1 MDQTELDKILH
12 QGEGTRIEFKE
23 AQNGVPTSLYDT
35 VCSFL
40 NHEGGIILLGIGDDA
55 TVLGLNEQNLK
66 NLKQDIVTALN
77 NPDVLSPIFPLPV
90 EEVTHLSGT
99 LLYVRVPLSSFVHKH
114 NNIIY
119 DRENDSDFRVT
130 NEARIA
136 DLYARKRN
144 IFTENQIFP
153 HLQIAD
159 LNLSL
164 FDKVRARL
172 ALVNANHPWLEASN
186 ERILRDARLLRRDFA
201 TGEEGLTLAA
211 ALIFGTDE
219 VIGNILPAYRVDI
232 LERRANM
239 DRWDDRLLLKTNL
252 IDSYLQALAF
262 IKSKWPEKFYQDN
275 SGERKDLRELI
286 FRELVGNI
294 IIHREYNNALPTE
307 VIIYED
313 RVEAINPNR
322 PRFRGPLNLDTFEA
336 EPKNPNIRAFF
347 NVLTWADEIGSGVK
361 NMNKFVVAYTGGT
374 HPIFIED
381 ESFRSIIPMVAY
393 LVGQNYQL
401 YLHLTDLTEDQL
413 GHDRI
418 ERLKGLSLDS
428 RLKDM
433 QDWDELAIALRGSW
447 QEKRGELEKLR
458 LLINNHLTF
467 TDLKKRGSW
476 EEKRGELLQK
486 RTRVLLAVLLL
497 TTLPIS
503 IEELADILGYKKKE
517 SLREGYLN
525 PLRSHRLIE
534 YTIPQANS
542 PNQRY
547 RITQRGINF
556 LMGSVI

>member
-1 MDQTELDKILH
+1 MGQTELDKIID
-12 QGEGTRIEFKE
+12 QGEGIRIEFKE
-23 AQNGVPTSLYDT
+23 AQNGVPASLYDT

-40 NHEGGIILLGIGDDA
+40 NHEGGIILLGVNDDG
-55 TVLGLNEQNLK
+55 TILGLSEQNLK
-66 NLKQDIVTALN
+66 NLKQDIVTTLN

-90 EEVTHLSGT
+90 EEVVHPNGT
-99 LLYVRVPLSSFVHKH
+99 ILYIRVPLSSFVHKH
-114 NNIIY
+114 KNIIY

-130 NEARIA
+130 DEARIA

-144 IFTENQIFP
+144 VFTENKIFS
-153 HLQIAD
+153 HLQITD
-159 LNLSL
+159 LDRSL
-164 FDKVRARL
+164 FDKVRSRL

-219 VIGNILPAYRVDI
+219 VIGNILPAYRIDI
-232 LERRANM
+232 LERRHNM
-239 DRWDDRLLLKTNL
+239 DRWDDRLLLRTNL

-307 VIIYED
+307 VLIYED

-381 ESFRSIIPMVAY
+381 ESFRSVIPMVTY
-393 LVGQNYQL
+393 LVGENYQL
-401 YLHLTDLTEDQL
+401 YLHLADLTKDQV
-413 GHDRI
+413 GQERI
-418 ERLKGLSLDS
+418 EQLKGLSLGA
-428 RLKDM
+428 RLKNV
-433 QDWDELAIALRGSW
+433 QDWDELAITLGGSW
-447 QEKRGELEKLR
+447 QEKKGELKKLR
-458 LLINNHLTF
+458 LLINNNLTISN
-467 TDLKKRGSW
+467 LKKRGSW
-476 EEKRGELLQK
+476 EEKTGELLQK

-497 TTLPIS
+497 TILPIS
-503 IEELADILGYKKKE
+503 IEELTDILGYKKKD
-517 SLREGYLN
+517 SLRDGYLN
-525 PLRSHRLIE
+525 PLRSHKLIE
-534 YTIPQANS
+534 YTIAQANS
-542 PNQRY
+542 PNQQY

-556 LMGSVI
+556 IMGSVI

>member
-1 MDQTELDKILH
+1 MDQTELNKILD
-12 QGEGTRIEFKE
+12 QGEGVRIEFKE
-23 AQNGVPTSLYDT
+23 AQNGVPASFYDT

-40 NHEGGIILLGIGDDA
+40 NHEGGIIFLGIGDDS
-55 TVLGLNEQNLK
+55 TVLGLNRQNLK

-90 EEVTHLSGT
+90 EEVEHPNGT
-99 LLYVRVPLSSFVHKH
+99 ILYIRVPLSSFVHKH
-114 NNIIY
+114 HNIIY
-119 DRENDSDFRVT
+119 DRENDSDFRIT

-153 HLQIAD
+153 HLRITD
-159 LNLSL
+159 LNPSL
-164 FDKVRARL
+164 FDKVRTRL
-172 ALVNANHPWLEASN
+172 ALVDANHPWLEASN
-186 ERILRDARLLRRDFA
+186 ERILRDARLLRRDYA

-219 VIGNILPAYRVDI
+219 VIGNILPAYRIDI
-232 LERRANM
+232 LERRDNM

-307 VIIYED
+307 VIIYND

-361 NMNKFVVAYTGGT
+361 NMNKFVVAYTGGA

-381 ESFRSIIPMVAY
+381 ESFRSVIPMVTY
-393 LVGQNYQL
+393 LVGEHYQL
-401 YLHLTDLTEDQL
+401 YLHLADLTEEQL
-413 GHDRI
+413 GQDRI
-418 ERLKGLSLDS
+418 ERLKGLSLDAN
-428 RLKDM
+428 LKDK
-433 QDWDELAIALRGSW
+433 QDWDELAIALGRSW
-447 QEKRGELEKLR
+447 QEKRGELENLR
-458 LLINNHLTF
+458 LLINSNLKID
-467 TDLKKRGSW
+467 DLKKRGSW

-486 RTRVLLAVLLL
+486 RTRVLLAILLL
-497 TTLPIS
+497 TTLPVS
-503 IEELADILGYKKKE
+503 IEELADTLGYKKKE

-525 PLRSHRLIE
+525 PLRNHKLIE
-534 YTIPQANS
+534 YTMAQVNS
-542 PNQRY
+542 PNQKY
-547 RITQRGINF
+547 RITPRGINF

>member
-1 MDQTELDKILH
+1 MDQTELNKILN
-12 QGEGTRIEFKE
+12 QGEGLRIEFKE
-23 AQNGVPTSLYDT
+23 AQNGVPASFYDT

-40 NHEGGIILLGIGDDA
+40 NHEGGIILLGIGDDG
-55 TVLGLNEQNLK
+55 TILGLNGQNLK

-90 EEVTHLSGT
+90 EEVEHPKGT
-99 LLYVRVPLSSFVHKH
+99 LLYIRVPLSSFVHKH

-130 NEARIA
+130 NDARIA

-159 LNLSL
+159 LNPSL
-164 FDKVRARL
+164 FDKVRTRL
-172 ALVNANHPWLEASN
+172 ALVDANHPWLEASN
-186 ERILRDARLLRRDFA
+186 ERILRDARLLRRDYA

-219 VIGNILPAYRVDI
+219 VIGNILPAYRIDI
-232 LERRANM
+232 LERRDNM

-262 IKSKWPEKFYQDN
+262 VKSKWPEKFYQDN
-275 SGERKDLRELI
+275 AGERKDLRELI

-307 VIIYED
+307 VIIYDD

-361 NMNKFVVAYTGGT
+361 NMNKFVVAYTGGA

-381 ESFRSIIPMVAY
+381 ESFRSVIPMATY
-393 LVGQNYQL
+393 LVGENYLL
-401 YLHLTDLTEDQL
+401 YLHLTDLTEEQL
-413 GHDRI
+413 GQDRI
-418 ERLKGLSLDS
+418 ERLKGLSLDVS
-428 RLKDM
+428 LKDK
-433 QDWDELAIALRGSW
+433 QDWDELAIALGGSW
-447 QEKRGELEKLR
+447 QEKSVELEKIRFLSIKHLQKQEVKKVWSSKEKSVEFLKR
-458 LLINNHLTF
+458 RNKILIATLLITI
-467 TDLKKRGSW
+467 TSS
-476 EEKRGELLQK
+476 
-486 RTRVLLAVLLL
+486 
-497 TTLPIS
+497 TLDDIT
-503 IEELADILGYKKKE
+503 DILGYRSKPRF
-517 SLREGYLN
+517 REDYLK
-525 PLRSHRLIE
+525 PLKDSRLIE
-534 YTIPQANS
+534 YTLEQAND
-542 PNQRY
+542 PNQQY

-556 LMGSVI
+556 LTGSVI